1 MKTNTYE
8 QNERKILMSQLIEI
22 TKIPVL
28 ERTKNKAEYLETLKN
43 DTNLLTQRVG
53 WLLDGNY
60 GRGSYLVAGEIANNY
75 RCNRPANL
83 AILVAQLEW
92 QITPSQARHAF
103 SQLSEGRKE
112 EVTEAINETIESH
125 LETEK

>member
-1 MKTNTYE
+1 MKTILYE
-8 QNERKILMSQLIEI
+8 QNERKRLMTQLIEI
-22 TKIPVL
+22 TKLPVAD
-28 ERTKNKAEYLETLKN
+28 RTASKAEYLNTLQN

-53 WLLDGNY
+53 WLLNGNY
-60 GRGSYLVAGEIANNY
+60 GYGGYLVANEIALNH

-83 AILVAQLEW
+83 AILTAQLEW

-112 EVTEAINETIESH
+112 EITEAINETIELH